1 MKNILET
8 LLHTQVD
15 IEPHQGKTNLPF
27 FLMSGR
33 EFYDARIY
41 GIGVTII
48 RIESTENLG
57 IRNLSHDLREYNKV
71 FSGNVCFYIPDI
83 TRIKRDA
90 LIKAGIP
97 FIAPP
102 GQVYLPFL
110 GVILQDKY
118 GKLPQKRTGGMS
130 PLEQEVLLY
139 LIYNAGEHGKAKL
152 ADQLNVTRAAITK
165 VTESLAQRE
174 LINETRHGKEIS
186 VSLLFSPQ
194 ITYKTALND
203 MITPVKKRVCCRKSV
218 VSASFLPAGESALSE
233 VSMLSAPTMEYRA
246 VYEKDER
253 IQQLEFIED
262 ECWMDTEDGIMLELW
277 RYDPEKLSQDGR
289 VDPISLKLSLSDIY
303 DERVQGE
310 MEDVL
315 EGYKWL

>member
-1 MKNILET
+1 MKNYLEN
-8 LLHTQVD
+8 LLHTQVNID
-15 IEPHQGKTNLPF
+15 PHQGKTNLPF
-27 FLMSGR
+27 FLVSKR
-33 EFYDARIY
+33 EFFDARIY
-41 GIGVTII
+41 GISVTII
-48 RIESTENLG
+48 SIESTENLG

-102 GQVYLPFL
+102 GQVYLPFM

-118 GKLPQKRTGGMS
+118 EKLPQKRIGGMS

-139 LIYNAGEHGKAKL
+139 LIYNAGEYGKAKL
-152 ADQLNVTRAAITK
+152 ADQLKVTRAAITK

-174 LINETRHGKEIS
+174 LINETRHGKEIG
-186 VSLLFSPQ
+186 VSLLSSPRT
-194 ITYKTALND
+194 TYETALND
-203 MITPVKKRVCCRKSV
+203 MITPVKKRICCRKS
-218 VSASFLPAGESALSE
+218 SISDALLSAGESALSE
-233 VSMLSAPTMEYRA
+233 ISMLSAPTMEYRA

-253 IQQLEFIED
+253 IKQLEFIENERWIDTGD
-262 ECWMDTEDGIMLELW
+262 EIMLELW
-277 RYDPEKLSQDGR
+277 RYDPEKLAQDGR